1 MTPDQEARAKR
12 IIERQLAMSGETI
25 DALRRAGLTDDKEVQ
40 IEFFF
45 VAPSE
50 AAGRALVGHLQA
62 NDCLGLALHR
72 SGSFFSRRFSVVGK
86 THPTAVT
93 AQVLSQWVPWIV
105 VQGII
110 HDCEF
115 DGWGTEV

>member
-12 IIERQLAMSGETI
+12 IIERQLAMNAETL
-25 DALRRAGLTDDKEVQ
+25 DALRRAGLTEEKEVQ

-45 VAPSE
+45 VAPNE
-50 AAGRALVGHLQA
+50 AAARALVAHLEA
-62 NDCLGLALHR
+62 NDCLGLALQR

-93 AQVLSQWVPWIV
+93 PQVLSQWVPWIV
-105 VQGII
+105 VQDII
-110 HDCEF
+110 HGCEF
-115 DGWGTEV
+115 DGWGAQV